1 MTLTS
6 DVSRASPIFWVQ
18 VSTTEVSGGS
28 ELLMNR
34 AVVVG
39 NVAKNVVVAAAV
51 VVAGKKPKRTGAAV
65 DVDVDRFAA
74 RAAVPKAL
82 APNEDI
88 MPRIIRREKESRRW
102 YLVDE
107 KSFIETS
114 RVE

>member
-65 DVDVDRFAA
+65 DVDRFAA